1 MTTLHGDEDERSMD
15 AHRLKVLYE
24 RQLAED
30 LRPPVAESV
39 DRRGTRAMLRASEP
53 MPGGKLCE
61 EDRAGVWLWSD
72 LHLLMPCRSPSS
84 VDPSRLLRRWPT
96 RSSSVGASRSSPRPW
111 SSSISTS
118 SPPRWPVFLAAL
130 AEPRRRAP
138 SVQPGGGGT
147 TAPGPAVS
155 ALEVDRGAGAADE
168 RSSSEGR
175 CGVNPRR
182 APRRPSMAP

>member
-1 MTTLHGDEDERSMD
+1 MD

-39 DRRGTRAMLRASEP
+39 DRRGTRAMLRASEA

-111 SSSISTS
+111 SSS
-118 SPPRWPVFLAAL
+118 
-130 AEPRRRAP
+130 
-138 SVQPGGGGT
+138 
-147 TAPGPAVS
+147 
-155 ALEVDRGAGAADE
+155 D
-168 RSSSEGR
+168 GR